1 VLKGSA
7 LISLLGSPQLATP
20 ACLPGLACW
29 LWVAPRTLKKRPLL
43 LRAQWEAE
51 ARTPASASVAFNPR
65 PVADAG
71 GVQLPPSVHLTRAS
85 VSEAAAGLRASGTI
99 RLGAA
104 PKVSGGG
111 LVTVIQ

>member
-1 VLKGSA
+1 MALGGGPHSRGAVLAAKSSMGGRGTEPSLGQRCGI
-7 LISLLGSPQLATP
+7 LI
-20 ACLPGLACW
+20 
-29 LWVAPRTLKKRPLL
+29 
-43 LRAQWEAE
+43 
-51 ARTPASASVAFNPR
+51 AFNYR

-71 GVQLPPSVHLTRAS
+71 GIQLPPSVHLTRAS

>member
-1 VLKGSA
+1 
-7 LISLLGSPQLATP
+7 
-20 ACLPGLACW
+20 
-29 LWVAPRTLKKRPLL
+29 
-43 LRAQWEAE
+43 
-51 ARTPASASVAFNPR
+51 
-65 PVADAG
+65 VADAG